1 MAGVTVADSAQLANR
16 IALVTGAANGA
27 GRAVAQALANAGANV
42 IAVDGSRR
50 GEKRP
55 RGNYRTVAADVTD
68 ETSVA
73 ALVRRCL
80 DDFGRIDILV
90 NTTGAVRPAPL
101 EKITEAAW
109 ERALRVNLVSAFL
122 CSKAVVPSMLERR
135 RGRIINLTAYEAFTG
150 AKLGAHHAASAG
162 GILGFSKSL
171 ALELAP
177 HQITVNTICPDPHT
191 VPRKKIEPTSF
202 VGPALFLAGDEA
214 AYVTGQTLFVD
225 RNSIYGLDRR

>member
-27 GRAVAQALANAGANV
+27 GRAVAQALANAGAKV
-42 IAVDGSRR
+42 IAVGGGKKHS
-50 GEKRP
+50 
-55 RGNYRTVAADVTD
+55 GNFRTVAADVSD
-68 ETSVA
+68 ENSVA

-135 RGRIINLTAYEAFTG
+135 RGRIINLTASEAFTG
-150 AKLGAHHAASAG
+150 AKLGAHYAASAG

-191 VPRKKIEPTSF
+191 VPRKKIEPTAF